1 MTETP
6 ASRDTSA
13 DITEAMARW
22 ERAEER
28 ESANRRAAYED
39 LAFRAGEQ
47 WPEDEAGRL
56 ESEGRP
62 ALTLNRIPAFVRQV
76 TNDIRLMRPSI
87 SVVPVDGD
95 GDPKTAAV
103 LGGMIRYVENRS
115 DAQAAY
121 FTGMDSQVVAGIGH
135 WQVLTEYASER
146 TFDQEVRIAP
156 IDDGVAVLWDPDAV
170 LPTRADAMWCFQPVD
185 LTHAAFRER
194 YPDAASS
201 PAGLDGEAG
210 SISGWWGEDF
220 VRVARY
226 WRKRR
231 TVRTLALMPDGSVVE
246 ADTPGKVA
254 RARKAD
260 ARVEE
265 REGFRVTHT
274 VISAAG
280 VLEPETDWPGR
291 FIPIVPVLGEEV
303 RIGRRIVR
311 HGIIRYAKD
320 AQRMFNYAQSAQVE
334 AIALQPK
341 APWLVTEDN
350 VKAYAAVWAEA
361 NSKPLPYLPYRPD
374 PANGGA
380 APQRAQ
386 PAIAS
391 SGLSEMI
398 AMAGQNLKDI
408 IGIQDAGLGGR
419 SNEVSGKAILARQ
432 REGDVGMFTYVDNF
446 TRAIRHTGAI
456 LVDLIPRIYDTR
468 RMIRVMGEDGA
479 IDLVP
484 INQPVT
490 DPDSG
495 LVKVANDLG
504 VGAYDAFVQPGPGYT
519 TRREEARVGMLELAK
534 MAPNLLIPLTLDLIA
549 KAQDWP
555 MADQVAR
562 RARSVIPPEALAAE
576 AEALQG
582 ADARQAAPKPPG
594 PAEIMAL
601 AEAEL
606 ALAKAAEGKANAE
619 LAQLKLAAAQQ
630 DDLARG
636 LAMAEQVLGPGGA
649 QAALAAMGAGVPG
662 GMPQGG
668 ATKGGPGIPA
678 RPGAGGSARLL
689 ETAALPSRRGQTP
702 GATPVTA
709 PSLA

>member
-1 MTETP
+1 MTDTT
-6 ASRDTSA
+6 DTSTLIA
-13 DITEAMARW
+13 DALARF

-28 ESANRRAAYED
+28 EAENRRAAYED

-146 TFDQEVRIAP
+146 TFDQEIRIAP
-156 IDDGVAVLWDPDAV
+156 IDDGVAVLWDPDAQ
-170 LPTRADAMWCFQPVD
+170 LPTRADAAWCFQPVD

-194 YPDAASS
+194 YPKASAS
-201 PAGLDGEAG
+201 VAELDGESAAG
-210 SISGWWGEDF
+210 GAAGWWGEDF

-226 WRKRR
+226 WQKQR
-231 TVRTLALMPDGSVVE
+231 TTRALALMPDGSVVE
-246 ADTPGKVA
+246 CDTPEKLA
-254 RARKAD
+254 RAKKAD
-260 ARVEE
+260 ARIEE
-265 REGFRVTHT
+265 REGFRVTHM
-274 VISAAG
+274 VISANE

-303 RIGRRIVR
+303 RIGRRVVR

-361 NSKPLPYLPYRPD
+361 NNKPLPYLPYRPD
-374 PANGGA
+374 PQNGGA
-380 APQRAQ
+380 PPQRAQ

-391 SGLSEMI
+391 AGLSEMI

-408 IGIQDAGLGGR
+408 IGLQDAGLGER
-419 SNEVSGKAILARQ
+419 SNETSGKAILARQ

-456 LVDLIPRIYDTR
+456 LVDLIPRIYDTK

-479 IDLVP
+479 VDVIA

-504 VGAYDAFVQPGPGYT
+504 VGAYDVFVQPGPGYT
-519 TRREEARVGMLELAK
+519 TRREEARDGLLELAR
-534 MAPNLLIPLTLDLIA
+534 MAPDLLVPLTLDLIA

-555 MADQVAR
+555 MADQIAR
-562 RARSVIPPEALAAE
+562 RARSVIPPEVLAAE
-576 AEALQG
+576 EA
-582 ADARQAAPKPPG
+582 ADAGEKPAPKPPG
-594 PAEIMAL
+594 PAEIKAVAD
-601 AEAEL
+601 AEFA
-606 ALAKAAEGKANAE
+606 AAKAAEARANAE
-619 LAQLKLAAAQQ
+619 LAQIELATAQ
-630 DDLARG
+630 LAFMARG
-636 LAMAEQVLGPGGA
+636 P
-649 QAALAAMGAGVPG
+649 
-662 GMPQGG
+662 
-668 ATKGGPGIPA
+668 
-678 RPGAGGSARLL
+678 RPGASAAAGAGAPVPAPSGLAARSSSTGGSA
-689 ETAALPSRRGQTP
+689 
-702 GATPVTA
+702 
-709 PSLA
+709 

>member
-1 MTETP
+1 MTDTT
-6 ASRDTSA
+6 ADTSA
-13 DITEAMARW
+13 LITEALARW
-22 ERAEER
+22 ERAEAR
-28 ESANRRAAYED
+28 EAENRRAAYED

-56 ESEGRP
+56 EGEGRP

-121 FTGMDSQVVAGIGH
+121 FCGMDSQVVAGIGH

-146 TFDQEVRIAP
+146 TFDQEIRIAP

-194 YPDAASS
+194 YPEAAASV
-201 PAGLDGEAG
+201 AELNGEGTAA
-210 SISGWWGEDF
+210 SAASGWLGEDF

-226 WRKRR
+226 WQKRK
-231 TVRTLALMPDGSVVE
+231 TVRTLALMPDGSVQEV
-246 ADTPGKVA
+246 DTPEKVA
-254 RARKAD
+254 KAKKAD
-260 ARVEE
+260 ARIEE
-265 REGFRVTHT
+265 REGFRVTHM
-274 VISAAG
+274 VISAAE

-303 RIGRRIVR
+303 RIGRRVVR

-361 NSKPLPYLPYRPD
+361 NAKPLPYLPYRPD

-380 APQRAQ
+380 PPQRAQ

-391 SGLSEMI
+391 TGLSEMI

-408 IGIQDAGLGGR
+408 IGIQDAGLGER

-456 LVDLIPRIYDTR
+456 LVDLIPRIYDTK
-468 RMIRVMGEDGA
+468 RMIRVMGEDGVV
-479 IDLVP
+479 DLVP

-495 LVKVANDLG
+495 LVKVANDLS
-504 VGAYDAFVQPGPGYT
+504 VGAYDVFVQPGPGYT
-519 TRREEARVGMLELAK
+519 TRREEARDGMLELAK

-555 MADQVAR
+555 MADQIAR
-562 RARSVIPPEALAAE
+562 RARTVIPPEVLAAE
-576 AEALQG
+576 AAALAG
-582 ADARQAAPKPPG
+582 EDAPDAAAPKPLG

-630 DDLARG
+630 EDLARG
-636 LAMAEQVLGPGGA
+636 LAMAEQVLGPGGS
-649 QAALAAMGAGVPG
+649 QAALAAMAGGAVQGPAFPGGRAGVPS
-662 GMPQGG
+662 P
-668 ATKGGPGIPA
+668 
-678 RPGAGGSARLL
+678 RAG
-689 ETAALPSRRGQTP
+689 
-702 GATPVTA
+702 
-709 PSLA
+709 